1 MDRGNSYSKMQQ
13 IRYALGKKT
22 IWSLEMQRQFAENQ
36 KTRLSYGNFLGK
48 PGKKLIAMGSTIC
61 SFYYKLYYKFSKRA
75 DTKNSY

>member
-1 MDRGNSYSKMQQ
+1 MHWEKNNMVAGDAKT
-13 IRYALGKKT
+13 KK
-22 IWSLEMQRQFAENQ
+22 FAENQ